1 MNKESTISLR
11 IEESMKDKLAIMAK
25 AKDVSIAWIIRKAI
39 EQYLQQ
45 EESNE

>member
-11 IEESMKDKLAIMAK
+11 VEESMKNKLTVIAK
-25 AKDVSIAWIIRKAI
+25 TKDVSIAWIIRKAI